1 MSPLIIVVLV
11 VMAIIGSVMMLK
23 PSAKQAR
30 LAEQRLEAIKLGLQ
44 VKLET
49 FEPESEKN
57 GVRND
62 IRGAL
67 YLRYF
72 PDVKSQKIKW
82 RVVRQPAWDSE
93 GLPESWSW
101 HDKDET
107 PDLAALNE
115 LLEALPEDVLLVEAF
130 DNRVALITEESQ
142 QSTALLINDWLHQAA
157 RL

>member
-1 MSPLIIVVLV
+1 MSPLIIIIAV
-11 VMAIIGSVMMLK
+11 VMAVIGSVMMLK

-44 VKLET
+44 VKLEN

-62 IRGAL
+62 IRGAQ
-67 YLRYF
+67 YLRFF
-72 PDVKSQKIKW
+72 PDVKSQQIKW
-82 RVVRQPAWDSE
+82 RVVRQAAWDSE

-101 HDKDET
+101 HDKDSVPNLEK
-107 PDLAALNE
+107 LNT
-115 LLEALPEDVLLVEAF
+115 LLKELPEDVLLVEAF
-130 DNRVALITEESQ
+130 DNRVALITEESKD
-142 QSTALLINDWLHQAA
+142 STALLINDWLEQVT